1 MDLFFHEIYL
11 PRKSASQPPLNSI
24 STVTNVSPVFSSRV
38 SFSSQNL
45 SFQHR
50 ASIFS
55 PIEFHFFFGRCAL
68 SSIFNESL
76 ANKATLHFASP
87 FSIDLIRFCIVLRV
101 KWTRSYLSAFN
112 IGRLKRKIFNKIFE

>member
-1 MDLFFHEIYL
+1 MDTRIPIEIAETLAWMDFFFHEIYL

-38 SFSSQNL
+38 SFSFQHL

-55 PIEFHFFFGRCAL
+55 PIEFHFFFR
-68 SSIFNESL
+68 
-76 ANKATLHFASP
+76 TM
-87 FSIDLIRFCIVLRV
+87 RV
-101 KWTRSYLSAFN
+101 V
-112 IGRLKRKIFNKIFE
+112 